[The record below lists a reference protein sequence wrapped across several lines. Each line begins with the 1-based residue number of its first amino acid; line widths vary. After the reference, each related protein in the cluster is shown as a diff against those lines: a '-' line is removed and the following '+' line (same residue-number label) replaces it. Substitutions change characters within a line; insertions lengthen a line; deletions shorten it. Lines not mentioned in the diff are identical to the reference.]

1 MNTPNSI
8 NIIPSIYFIEVTSF
22 SNNTAIKGF
31 CLNCLSTSKTNKQ
44 FKEYHSSPNISAVR
58 ICSSCHAM
66 TIEAV
71 IATFGIS
78 KAEII
83 ALASKGIRYRLKD
96 DTLTPLFVID
106 SLYLDI
112 LNKEMKNGEKR
123 QRHTYG
129 KY

>member
-22 SNNTAIKGF
+22 SNNSYVKGF
-31 CLNCLSTSKTNKQ
+31 CLNCLSASKANKQ
-44 FKEYHSSPNISAVR
+44 FKGYRSIPNISSVR

-71 IATFGIS
+71 IAAFGITRES
-78 KAEII
+78 II
-83 ALASKGIRYRLKD
+83 ELASKGLRYRLKD
-96 DTLTPLFVID
+96 DTLTPLFVIN

-112 LNKEMKNGEKR
+112 LKKDMKNGKVRTKR
-123 QRHTYG
+123 R
-129 KY
+129 